1 MKTKLVSLLLCF
13 GLGII
18 PAMAEPDFFSIGYT
32 ALVSTL
38 QQSQRMLSGTVIDA
52 VTGESLIGVSI
63 VVKGTQGGTVTDL
76 EGNFSLEVS
85 EGSILEFSYIGY
97 EPQTII
103 IKGQR
108 VLNISLQINNEML
121 DEVVIVGYGS
131 MKKSDLTGA
140 VVSANIK
147 DFEKAPNTNILQS
160 LQGSIPGL
168 NVGQVTTAG
177 GTPSVSIRGT
187 NTLSGSKDVLIVLDG
202 IIYTSP
208 LSSINPNDIESVD
221 VLKDASATAVYGAQ
235 AANGV
240 LLITTKR
247 GKAGKTKV
255 DFSTAY
261 TTSSPTKNLHPMNRQ
276 EYLDFTRDFWYD
288 EAYLGPDY
296 KTPNPD
302 FDLAS
307 KLPDAIMMD
316 TEQPDGMVP
325 YDYDWWNEGISN
337 ASMWENKLSLSGGTD
352 AMSYLISYSNTSQKG
367 YILND
372 EFKRNSIR
380 VNLDVKP
387 FSWLKTGVQAFGSF
401 VNRDGEQPDIWDL
414 VTQNPLCRPYDEKG
428 EIIPYPF
435 NTLDTNP
442 FMLSDVDDRERHNYF
457 FANIYAEVQLPIK
470 GLTYRFNFGNNYRID
485 EHYQASEY
493 AASLNGKAYKQHT
506 EYNDWT
512 FDNIVNYIG
521 EFGDHN
527 IAATF
532 LYGASERKQN
542 YTEARSEK
550 FSRLSLGYNN
560 LSLGREQYA
569 SSNAWSEALLY
580 QMFRLNYKYK
590 KRYLLTATVRRD
602 GFSGF
607 AENNKFATFPSIA
620 LGWIISEEKWFK
632 ISGVDQLKI
641 RAGWGISGNQTS
653 RYKSLATVDT
663 YSGYVFGDGG
673 GTETAQKVT
682 AMGNKNLK
690 WEKTAGFNAGLDFS
704 LLKNRL
710 TGSLELYLTTTRDL
724 LYDRVIPTITGFGEV
739 SSNIGKIRN
748 KGVEFTITSR
758 NSVTPDFEWNTTFN
772 ISANRNEIM
781 SLLGRDED
789 GDGHEDDL
797 VSSNLFIGESTSA
810 IYDYRI
816 NGIWQL
822 NDKIPNGYHPGNYRI
837 VDTNNN
843 GEITTDDRVILGYK
857 DPAYRFGIMNKFRWK
872 DLTFSFFINS
882 VQGGKN
888 GYMQKNSKSLNRGID
903 NDRRWNMISE
913 LAADCWSPNNPDA
926 TYARSTVAPT
936 IVGANYQQRNFVRLQ
951 DITLGYNF
959 PKSWMQTI
967 GVDNI
972 NIYVSGK
979 NLLTFTK
986 WKGWDPEAGEDY
998 FGRPVL
1004 KSFTVG
1010 LNVTL

>member
-1 MKTKLVSLLLCF
+1 
-13 GLGII
+13 
-18 PAMAEPDFFSIGYT
+18 MAEPDFFSIGYT